1 MRVSV
6 LVPAFNEA
14 EFIPVTL
21 DSLRESLPGAELIVI
36 DDGSSDNTA
45 DLARAKGA
53 QVIRHDRNRGKAC
66 ALTSGLEKCTG
77 EIVAM
82 VDGDMGPYAAE
93 IVPLVVAVT
102 GGQCDLAIAVFSRSQ
117 GGGLGLVRNLAR
129 WGIFFLTGT
138 WLAAPLSGQRAATRT
153 LMNKCL
159 PRRGGFGLETEF
171 TLRALRGGYRV
182 QEIST
187 GFVHR
192 GHGWTGA
199 GVCHRGRQ
207 FFQVLLA
214 LFRGCRPWPN

>member
-129 WGIFFLTGT
+129 WGIFFLKIG
-138 WLAAPLSGQRAATRT
+138 RAH
-153 LMNKCL
+153 
-159 PRRGGFGLETEF
+159 
-171 TLRALRGGYRV
+171 V
-182 QEIST
+182 
-187 GFVHR
+187 
-192 GHGWTGA
+192 
-199 GVCHRGRQ
+199 
-207 FFQVLLA
+207 
-214 LFRGCRPWPN
+214 